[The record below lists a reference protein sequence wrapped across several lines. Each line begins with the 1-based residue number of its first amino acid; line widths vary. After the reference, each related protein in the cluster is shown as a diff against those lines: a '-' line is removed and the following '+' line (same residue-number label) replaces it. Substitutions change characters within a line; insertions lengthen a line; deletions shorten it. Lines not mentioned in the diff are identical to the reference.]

1 MPVSQQAATTSTE
14 PDMAWNEPGG
24 GNKDPWGG
32 RGDQG
37 PPDLDEIVR
46 KMKTKFSGLF
56 GARPRKPS
64 GGLPSMGGV
73 GALIAV
79 AVVLWLVYDMTY
91 VIEPAQRGVVT
102 RFGAYVDTLQPGPNI
117 RFPRPIERVYK
128 IDVDQVR
135 SVPHKAQML
144 TKDENIVEVKLA
156 VQYKVKDARAYLF
169 NVRDP
174 DFSLMQAV
182 QSALREV
189 VGKSAMEYVITDGR
203 DAIAVSTQQLTQH
216 ILDKYRTGLQVVK
229 VNLQDANPPEQVKDA
244 FDDAIKAREDEQR
257 LKNEAEA
264 YANEVIPKARGG
276 AARQLEDAEAYRA
289 QVTAEAQGNADRFT
303 ALLGA
308 YEKAPQVTRQRL
320 YLDAMES
327 VLSRTSKVLIDTK
340 SDRNII
346 YLPLDKLTPGHGS
359 DSSGDAA
366 RIVPPVTGPTAKD
379 DVRQREELRNRGQR

>member
-1 MPVSQQAATTSTE
+1 
-14 PDMAWNEPGG
+14 MAWNEPGG

-37 PPDLDEIVR
+37 PPDLDELVR

-56 GARPRKPS
+56 GARPRKPGS
-64 GGLPSMGGV
+64 GLPNMGGV

-276 AARQLEDAEAYRA
+276 AARQLEDADAYRA
-289 QVTAEAQGNADRFT
+289 QVIAEAQGNADRFT

-308 YEKAPQVTRQRL
+308 YEKAPQVTRERM

-327 VLSRTSKVLIDTK
+327 VLSRTSKVIIDTK
-340 SDRNII
+340 SDRNML
-346 YLPLDKLTPGHGS
+346 YLPLDKLTPGHGN
-359 DSSGDAA
+359 DSAADAA

-379 DVRQREELRNRGQR
+379 DIRQREELRNREQR

>member
-1 MPVSQQAATTSTE
+1 
-14 PDMAWNEPGG
+14 MAWNEPGG

-46 KMKTKFSGLF
+46 KMQNKFSSLF
-56 GARPRKPS
+56 GGGGRKVGS
-64 GGLPSMGGV
+64 GTPNAGGIGV
-73 GALIAV
+73 VLAALL
-79 AVVLWLVYDMTY
+79 VLWLVYDMTY
-91 VIEPAQRGVVT
+91 VVEPAERGVVT
-102 RFGAYVDTLQPGPNI
+102 RFGAYVDTLQPGPNL
-117 RFPRPIERVYK
+117 RFPRPIENVYK
-128 IDVDQVR
+128 VDVDQVR

-189 VGKSAMEYVITDGR
+189 VGKSAMEFVITDGR
-203 DAIAVSTQQLTQH
+203 DAIAVSTQQLTQEV
-216 ILDKYRTGLQVVK
+216 LDKYVTGLQVVK
-229 VNLQDANPPEQVKDA
+229 VNLQDANPPEQVKGA

-276 AARQLEDAEAYRA
+276 GARQLEDANAYKA
-289 QVTAEAQGNADRFT
+289 QVISEAQGNADRFT
-303 ALLGA
+303 ALLA
-308 YEKAPQVTRQRL
+308 EYDKAPQVTRERL

-340 SDRNII
+340 SDRNLL
-346 YLPLDKLTPGHGS
+346 YLPLDKLSPGIAG
-359 DSSGDAA
+359 DSAGESA
-366 RIVPPVTGPTAKD
+366 RVFVPPVTGPSAKD
-379 DVRQREELRNRGQR
+379 DVRQREESRNREQR

>member
-1 MPVSQQAATTSTE
+1 
-14 PDMAWNEPGG
+14 MAWNEPGG

-46 KMKTKFSGLF
+46 KMQNKFSGLF
-56 GARPRKPS
+56 GGGSRKVGS
-64 GGLPSMGGV
+64 GAPNAGGV
-73 GALIAV
+73 GAVV
-79 AVVLWLVYDMTY
+79 AVLLVLWLVYDMTY
-91 VIEPAQRGVVT
+91 VVEPAERGVVT

-117 RFPRPIERVYK
+117 RFPRPVEHVYK
-128 IDVDQVR
+128 VDVDQVR

-203 DAIAVSTQQLTQH
+203 DAIAVSTQQLTQEV
-216 ILDKYRTGLQVVK
+216 LDKYVTGLQVVK
-229 VNLQDANPPEQVKDA
+229 VNLQDANPPEQVKGA

-276 AARQLEDAEAYRA
+276 GARQLEDANAYKA
-289 QVTAEAQGNADRFT
+289 QVISEAQGNADRFT
-303 ALLGA
+303 ALLA
-308 YEKAPQVTRQRL
+308 EYDKAPQVTRNRL

-340 SDRNII
+340 SDRNLL
-346 YLPLDKLTPGHGS
+346 YLPLDKLTPGITG
-359 DSSGDAA
+359 DSAGETA
-366 RIVPPVTGPTAKD
+366 RVFVPPVSGPSAKD
-379 DVRQREELRNRGQR
+379 DVRQREESRNREQR

>member
-1 MPVSQQAATTSTE
+1 
-14 PDMAWNEPGG
+14 MAWNEPGG

-37 PPDLDEIVR
+37 PPDLDELVR
-46 KMKTKFSGLF
+46 KMKSRFSGLF
-56 GARPRKPS
+56 GNKPRKPGS
-64 GGLPSMGGV
+64 GLPNRGGI

-79 AVVLWLVYDMTY
+79 AIALWLMYDMTY

-276 AARQLEDAEAYRA
+276 AARQLEDADAYRA
-289 QVTAEAQGNADRFT
+289 QVIAEAQGNADRFS

-308 YEKAPQVTRQRL
+308 YEKAPQVTRERM
-320 YLDAMES
+320 YLDAMET
-327 VLSRTSKVLIDTK
+327 VLSRTSKVVIDTK
-340 SDRNII
+340 SDRNVL
-346 YLPLDKLTPGHGS
+346 YLPLDKLTPGHGG
-359 DSSGDAA
+359 DSAADAA

-379 DVRQREELRNRGQR
+379 DIRQREELRNREQR

>member
-1 MPVSQQAATTSTE
+1 
-14 PDMAWNEPGG
+14 MAWNEPGG

-46 KMKTKFSGLF
+46 KMQNKFSGLF
-56 GARPRKPS
+56 GGRARKS
-64 GGLPSMGGV
+64 GGDSGSGDAGIAGFAV
-73 GALIAV
+73 IAL
-79 AVVLWLVYDMTY
+79 VLLLAWLAYDVTY
-91 VIEPAQRGVVT
+91 VVEPAERGVVT
-102 RFGAYVDTLQPGPNI
+102 RFGSYVDTLQPGPTF
-117 RFPRPIERVYK
+117 RLPRPIEHVYK
-128 IDVDQVR
+128 VDVDQVR

-169 NVRDP
+169 NGRDP

-189 VGKSAMEYVITDGR
+189 VGKSDMEYVITEGR
-203 DAIAVSTQQLTQH
+203 DAIAVSTQQLTQE
-216 ILDKYRTGLQVVK
+216 ILDKYVTGLQVAK
-229 VNLQDANPPEQVKDA
+229 VNLQDANPPEQVKGA
-244 FDDAIKAREDEQR
+244 FDDAIKSREDEQR

-276 AARQLEDAEAYRA
+276 AARQIEDAQAYKA

-303 ALLGA
+303 ALLA
-308 YEKAPQVTRQRL
+308 EYEKAPQVTRDRL

-327 VLSRTSKVLIDTK
+327 VMSRTSKVLIDSK
-340 SDRNII
+340 NDRNIL
-346 YLPLDKLTPGHGS
+346 YLPLDKLSPAMGG
-359 DSSGDAA
+359 DSAADAA
-366 RIVPPVTGPTAKD
+366 RIIAPPVSGPSAKD
-379 DVRQREELRNRGQR
+379 DVRQREELRTREQR

>member
-1 MPVSQQAATTSTE
+1 
-14 PDMAWNEPGG
+14 MAWNEPGG

-64 GGLPSMGGV
+64 SGLPSMGGV
-73 GALIAV
+73 GVLIAV

-308 YEKAPQVTRQRL
+308 YERAPQVTRQRL

>member
-1 MPVSQQAATTSTE
+1 
-14 PDMAWNEPGG
+14 MAWNEPGG

-46 KMKTKFSGLF
+46 KMQNKFSGLF
-56 GARPRKPS
+56 GGRARKSAGDSAS
-64 GGLPSMGGV
+64 GGAGNAG
-73 GALIAV
+73 IAV
-79 AVVLWLVYDMTY
+79 IAVVLLLAWLAYDVIY
-91 VIEPAQRGVVT
+91 VVEPAERGVVT
-102 RFGAYVDTLQPGPNI
+102 RFGSYVDTLQPGPTV
-117 RFPRPIERVYK
+117 RWPRPIEHVYK
-128 IDVDQVR
+128 VDVDQVR

-189 VGKSAMEYVITDGR
+189 VGKSDMEYVITEGR
-203 DAIAVSTQQLTQH
+203 DAIAVSTQQLTQE
-216 ILDKYRTGLQVVK
+216 ILDKYVTGLQVAK
-229 VNLQDANPPEQVKDA
+229 VNLQDANPPEQVKGA
-244 FDDAIKAREDEQR
+244 FDDAIKSREDEQR

-276 AARQLEDAEAYRA
+276 AARQLEDAQAYKA
-289 QVTAEAQGNADRFT
+289 QVIAEAQGNADRFT
-303 ALLGA
+303 ALLA
-308 YEKAPQVTRQRL
+308 EYEKAPQVTRERL

-327 VLSRTSKVLIDTK
+327 VLSRTSKVLIDSK
-340 SDRNII
+340 SDRNIL
-346 YLPLDKLTPGHGS
+346 YLPLDKVSPAMGG
-359 DSSGDAA
+359 DSTADAM
-366 RIVPPVTGPTAKD
+366 RGIVPSVSGPSAKD
-379 DVRQREELRNRGQR
+379 DIRQREELRNREQR

>member
-1 MPVSQQAATTSTE
+1 MSSNPRSAAWSRASVPMSILCNPVPISVF
-14 PDMAWNEPGG
+14 
-24 GNKDPWGG
+24 
-32 RGDQG
+32 
-37 PPDLDEIVR
+37 L
-46 KMKTKFSGLF
+46 
-56 GARPRKPS
+56 
-64 GGLPSMGGV
+64 
-73 GALIAV
+73 
-79 AVVLWLVYDMTY
+79 
-91 VIEPAQRGVVT
+91 
-102 RFGAYVDTLQPGPNI
+102 
-117 RFPRPIERVYK
+117 RPIERVYK

-276 AARQLEDAEAYRA
+276 AA
-289 QVTAEAQGNADRFT
+289 
-303 ALLGA
+303 
-308 YEKAPQVTRQRL
+308 
-320 YLDAMES
+320 
-327 VLSRTSKVLIDTK
+327 
-340 SDRNII
+340 
-346 YLPLDKLTPGHGS
+346 
-359 DSSGDAA
+359 
-366 RIVPPVTGPTAKD
+366 PPA
-379 DVRQREELRNRGQR
+379 

>member
-1 MPVSQQAATTSTE
+1 
-14 PDMAWNEPGG
+14 MAWNEPGG

-46 KMKTKFSGLF
+46 KMQNKFSGLF
-56 GARPRKPS
+56 GGGTRKSS
-64 GGLPSMGGV
+64 GTGGAGGGSIAV
-73 GALIAV
+73 VALALLIAWL
-79 AVVLWLVYDMTY
+79 AYDAIYVV
-91 VIEPAQRGVVT
+91 EPAERGVVT
-102 RFGAYVDTLQPGPNI
+102 RFGAYVDTLQPGPTV
-117 RFPRPIERVYK
+117 RWPRPIEHVYK
-128 IDVDQVR
+128 VDVDQVR

-156 VQYKVKDARAYLF
+156 VQYKVKDAQNYLF

-189 VGKSAMEYVITDGR
+189 VGKSAMEFVITDGR
-203 DAIAVSTQQLTQH
+203 DAIAVSTQQLTQE
-216 ILDKYRTGLQVVK
+216 ILDKYKTGLQVIK
-229 VNLQDANPPEQVKDA
+229 VNLQDANPPEQVKGA

-276 AARQLEDAEAYRA
+276 AARQLEDAEAYKA

-303 ALLGA
+303 ALLA
-308 YEKAPQVTRQRL
+308 EYEKAPQVTRERL

-327 VLSRTSKVLIDTK
+327 VLSRTSKVLIDSK
-340 SDRNII
+340 SDRNIL
-346 YLPLDKLTPGHGS
+346 YLPLDKLSPAMGG
-359 DSSGDAA
+359 DSAADAA
-366 RIVPPVTGPTAKD
+366 RLIAPSVTGPSAKD
-379 DVRQREELRNRGQR
+379 DVRQREELRNREQR